1 MHRRIGQYE
10 IYDDVSPLF
19 DAVRD
24 NNPEMVQMSLSY
36 AGIYDSMKMTALMHA
51 ARHNYLDIVKI
62 LEPLEGR
69 LVGSYGEVALTHAAE
84 CGALEVAQ
92 YLFPLQGHVE
102 PTDLLGSSLMNA
114 MCAGEIQCAE
124 LFYNSEKD
132 KVKITPLMWAA
143 FVGDVSTVQE
153 EISLKSD
160 LGKRAH
166 GGYTALMFAAFSNQA
181 QTAELLLP
189 YEAGLRDDYEETAL
203 MHAAQN
209 SSVDAARVLVEKEL
223 GLSTK
228 IGGTALYTA
237 AGEGCLEIVKMT
249 MEKEHSIFY
258 NGFSSLYIA
267 ANSGHLSC
275 VKALVQYIDKFRNSS
290 DTGLGGAASGGH
302 VDIVEFLI
310 PYEAKATMNNDGTT
324 ALMCAAQENKI
335 QCVRMLKDY
344 ELGFVNDSGYS
355 ALSLAAATG
364 SSKLVSLLL
373 DELPLLPKKAMSPL
387 EECLFS
393 GKLDVVRLL
402 LPHEKCRVGASD
414 LMVYACT
421 GKRHAIKRLR
431 SVMLQRQDSGGRTA
445 LMYAVMGKQLDCAK
459 DLLAES
465 RIVDNEGRSALMYAV
480 LLEPD
485 ECLPFVK
492 LLIGLTG
499 IQDENGETAL
509 MRAASNN
516 NYIAVRQL
524 APYEK
529 RMVDK
534 SGDTALI
541 LASRSDA
548 YKCVTYLL
556 EEIDIVDECGSTALE
571 NAEGYGGYNVYRIL
585 STGARSYP

>member
-1 MHRRIGQYE
+1 MHGRIKQYE

-19 DAVRD
+19 DAVR
-24 NNPEMVQMSLSY
+24 NNDAEMVQKTLNY

-62 LEPLEGR
+62 LEPLEGH
-69 LVGSYGEVALTHAAE
+69 LVGSYGEAALMHAAE

-92 YLFPLQGHVE
+92 YLIPLQGHIE
-102 PTDLLGSSLMNA
+102 PTDLLGNSLVNA
-114 MCAGEIQCAE
+114 MRAGEIQCAE
-124 LFYNSEKD
+124 LFYDNEKN
-132 KVKITPLMWAA
+132 KVKVTPLMWAA
-143 FVGDVSTVQE
+143 FVGDISMVQE
-153 EISLKSD
+153 EIALKNN

-166 GGYTALMFAAFSNQA
+166 GGYTALMFAACSNQA
-181 QTAELLLP
+181 QVIELLLP
-189 YEAGLRDDYEETAL
+189 YEAELRDNYEETAL

-209 SSVDAARVLVEKEL
+209 SSVDAARILVEKEL

-228 IGGTALYTA
+228 IGGTALYAA

-258 NGFSSLYIA
+258 NGFSPLYIA
-267 ANSGHLSC
+267 ANSGHLDC
-275 VKALVQYIDKFRNSS
+275 VKALVQYIDKFKSSS

-310 PYEAKATMNNDGTT
+310 PYEVKATMGNGGTT
-324 ALMCAAQENKI
+324 ALMYAAQNNKI
-335 QCVRMLKDY
+335 QCVRMLKEY
-344 ELGFVNDSGYS
+344 ELGLVNDSGFS

-373 DELPLLPKKAMSPL
+373 DELPLLPKEAASPL

-393 GKLDVVRLL
+393 NKFEVVKLL
-402 LPHEKCRVGASD
+402 LPREKHRVGASD

-421 GKRHAIKRLR
+421 GKRDKMTRVR
-431 SVMLQRQDSGGRTA
+431 SIMMQRQDSGGRTA
-445 LMYAVMGKQLDCAK
+445 LMYAVMSKQLDCAK
-459 DLLAES
+459 ALLAES
-465 RIVDNEGRSALMYAV
+465 RVTDNEGRSALMYAV
-480 LLEPD
+480 LLKPD

-509 MRAASNN
+509 MKAAGNN
-516 NYIAVRQL
+516 NYMAVREL

-529 RMVDK
+529 RMIDT

-541 LASRSDA
+541 IASRGDA
-548 YKCVTYLL
+548 YKCVKYLL
-556 EEIDIVDECGSTALE
+556 DEIDIVDECGSTALE
-571 NAEGYGGYNVYRIL
+571 NAKDYGGYNVYRML